1 MSRRPVCNDNEAA
14 MRGKGNTM
22 KITKLVGQYLET
34 AIWASTDEDG
44 EPLDSRFVVD
54 DFADEA
60 VKQAEKDC
68 LDFMA
73 ANDVGDLDDDDVGH
87 NFWLTRNGHGAGFWD
102 RGLGALGDRLTKA
115 SEAYGSCDVY
125 VGDDGKLHLS

>member
-1 MSRRPVCNDNEAA
+1 
-14 MRGKGNTM
+14 M